1 MAARCTDTIVYR
13 SLPVNGEQLRA
24 LMLGQNIKSK
34 NPQATASIRDHVLLG
49 SKADFR
55 SQFISTTGSLDIAL
69 KYAVPVHT
77 IIAIDLAKYQLRG
90 GKMYD
95 LSTDERFSE
104 NVFPMKG
111 DISNSAAVKRRMD
124 MEFGTDKHDLYTV
137 DMYANAALTNWEC
150 CCLFSVRSCE
160 VLLEGEIPFDCL
172 SVISYTTHVQSVTN
186 LPYQPHEIPF
196 ESFSTSVAADQTR
209 YADGDNGGLIE
220 VTLLSDTK
228 NRYLL
233 KQAKRN
239 SLETGVLSSRELR
252 SSIDL
257 EFAAFDTYRRVAHH
271 VPDLGIAVRDCIKIS
286 FRYEIS
292 GELQGSGNGA
302 DSVLNCL
309 LFRCINQPYDLLP
322 VEVLVIDR
330 AHVKDAYMGEFG
342 ENYEMPIKPQMSTL
356 QLMQK
361 AAKKAG
367 DVLSPEMIR
376 MWEQK
381 GGLHYVRF
389 HFCPADCKQLFKGLA
404 VDLLVGNKYAGGC
417 YEKAGIARS
426 STGELYRLS
435 ADRAL
440 GNQVAESLNA
450 DRRDDHAGNLLIDS
464 ISIAAKWGHIP
475 MHKLCSELKRT
486 LHAIRR
492 AVEANY
498 EEFNSDVFRRLDLPY
513 DVKRCLLL
521 RPDLHSEVA
530 KHDDM
535 FKRISV
541 SVIWDDYLVNRCN
554 SLCFK
559 IDRLEVR
566 SRNKEML
573 NTAIVLEDL
582 HNLFNFMRGH
592 SPFDP
597 ILPP

>member
-1 MAARCTDTIVYR
+1 
-13 SLPVNGEQLRA
+13 
-24 LMLGQNIKSK
+24 
-34 NPQATASIRDHVLLG
+34 
-49 SKADFR
+49 
-55 SQFISTTGSLDIAL
+55 
-69 KYAVPVHT
+69 
-77 IIAIDLAKYQLRG
+77 
-90 GKMYD
+90 MYD

-137 DMYANAALTNWEC
+137 DMYTNAALTNWEC
-150 CCLFSVRSCE
+150 CRLFSVRSCE
-160 VLLEGEIPFDCL
+160 ILLEGEIPFDCL
-172 SVISYTTHVQSVTN
+172 SVINYTTHVQSVTN

-196 ESFSTSVAADQTR
+196 ESFEKSVAADRTR
-209 YADGDNGGLIE
+209 YAGGDN
-220 VTLLSDTK
+220 
-228 NRYLL
+228 
-233 KQAKRN
+233 
-239 SLETGVLSSRELR
+239 
-252 SSIDL
+252 
-257 EFAAFDTYRRVAHH
+257 
-271 VPDLGIAVRDCIKIS
+271 
-286 FRYEIS
+286 
-292 GELQGSGNGA
+292 
-302 DSVLNCL
+302 
-309 LFRCINQPYDLLP
+309 
-322 VEVLVIDR
+322 EVLVIDH
-330 AHVKDAYMGEFG
+330 AHVEDAYMCEFG
-342 ENYEMPIKPQMSTL
+342 ENYEMPVKPQMSTL

-376 MWEQK
+376 MCEQK

-492 AVEANY
+492 AVETNY
-498 EEFNSDVFRRLDLPY
+498 EEFNSDVFRRLDLP
-513 DVKRCLLL
+513 
-521 RPDLHSEVA
+521 
-530 KHDDM
+530 
-535 FKRISV
+535 
-541 SVIWDDYLVNRCN
+541 
-554 SLCFK
+554 
-559 IDRLEVR
+559 LEVR